1 MARKARKQTPGRLT
15 VRGCGTM
22 EVHYRLLESHP
33 EFRRRQLDLQ
43 RRTERFV
50 AVTPLARVG
59 VTRVPVVVHV
69 VYNAAAENLKLSQI
83 RSQIS
88 VLNRDYRL
96 KNPDRTKAPAVWTS
110 LEADARVEF
119 YLAKKDP
126 KGKATKGVTRTKTT
140 RTSL

>member
-15 VRGCGTM
+15 VRRCGTM

-96 KNPDRTKAPAVWTS
+96 KTADRTKAPSGRTS
-110 LEADARVEF
+110 RHADARVGCYRAQEEPN
-119 YLAKKDP
+119 AN
-126 KGKATKGVTRTKTT
+126 
-140 RTSL
+140 